1 MKFLLSYFSFV
12 LAFILV
18 SIRKN
23 LDSSFFFFFIEYSL
37 ISGLGGWGV
46 KIGDIKIYYFKE
58 TFCFIL
64 IQDPLTILFAI
75 FPHTLIN
82 GNNFLLF
89 SLFMYG
95 GFFIIC
101 FFAVSIILIV
111 QPFTV
116 IKSIGIVPNLQ
127 SNSFLNHFVRSYPII
142 TLRHLIKLY
151 NILKN
156 KKNIF
161 IFFCKLYFLKFFQIY
176 FYSF

>member
-23 LDSSFFFFFIEYSL
+23 LDTSFFFFFIEYSL
-37 ISGLGGWGV
+37 ISGLGGVGG
-46 KIGDIKIYYFKE
+46 KNRRYIYIYYFKE
-58 TFCFIL
+58 TFCIIL

-95 GFFIIC
+95 GFFMIC

-116 IKSIGIVPNLQ
+116 IKSIGILPNLQ

-142 TLRHLIKLY
+142 TLRHLVKLNNY
-151 NILKN
+151 F
-156 KKNIF
+156 KK
-161 IFFCKLYFLKFFQIY
+161 
-176 FYSF
+176 